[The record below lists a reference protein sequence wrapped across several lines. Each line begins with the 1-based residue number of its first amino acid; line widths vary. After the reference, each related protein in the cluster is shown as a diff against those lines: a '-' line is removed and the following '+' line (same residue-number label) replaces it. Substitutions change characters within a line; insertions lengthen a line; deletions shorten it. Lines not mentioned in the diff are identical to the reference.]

1 MLNLSGQNFKRITGE
16 KRMDQNK
23 SLFKKKLALFI
34 SIAVSFFLLTV
45 FLLIIGMFLNN
56 IKQQETLKTTDNFM
70 DFKSQVEQLIF
81 TNKTL
86 VQGFEAY
93 IQVNPGLDEEQAY
106 TYLNNLLS
114 QNENQIRNI
123 GVCQDTT
130 IIWNYP
136 KEGNTAA
143 IGVDL
148 SKSESQKDLVLK
160 VKNELVPIVQG
171 PVDLIQGGTGF
182 IIRLPIVRKDTGYWG
197 QISIVLK
204 GDKIIEDI
212 NAYAEDAGLNVAI
225 FNDQNKT
232 VPFYGSM
239 SAVGESPLTFD
250 IDPTFVDWKVAVSPR
265 DGWENN
271 QFIFWSAILLS
282 VLIAAGAGLLTHR
295 AVKTNDQLRIL
306 SSHDSLTGLFNR
318 HYLNEYQTM
327 VLAAAKRNNRQV
339 GFISMDLNHF
349 KKINDTYGHNVGDL
363 VLVETARVLIESTR
377 IEEAVFRLG
386 GDEFLII
393 MPDIEDR
400 TVLQHARERLSNSFE
415 NEFHLANYP
424 VKIAVSIGTA
434 LFPEDGDN
442 IDALL
447 QIADEQMY
455 TDKKEQKMEQAR
467 NQSDNTG

>member
-1 MLNLSGQNFKRITGE
+1 
-16 KRMDQNK
+16 MDQNK
-23 SLFKKKLALFI
+23 SLFKKKIAIII
-34 SIAVSFFLLTV
+34 SIALSLFLLTV
-45 FLLIIGMFLNN
+45 FLLIIGMFMNN
-56 IKQQETLKTTDNFM
+56 LKQQEMLKTTDKFIN
-70 DFKSQVEQLIF
+70 FKSQVEHLVY

-93 IQVNPGLDEEQAY
+93 ILMNPGLDESEAY

-114 QNENQIRNI
+114 KNENQIRNV

-130 IIWNYP
+130 AIWNYP

-148 SKSESQKDLVLK
+148 SKSESQKELVLK
-160 VKNELVPIVQG
+160 VKNEQVPILQG
-171 PVDLIQGGTGF
+171 PVELVQGGTGF

-212 NAYAEDAGLNVAI
+212 NAYAEDADLNVAI

-239 SAVGESPLTFD
+239 STVGESALTFD
-250 IDPTFVDWKVAVSPR
+250 IDPDFINWKVSVSPK

-271 QFIFWSAILLS
+271 QFIFWSAIFLS

-295 AVKTNDQLRIL
+295 AIKTNDQLRIM

-327 VLAAAKRNNRQV
+327 VLAAAKRNNRHV
-339 GFISMDLNHF
+339 GFLSMDLNHF
-349 KKINDTYGHNVGDL
+349 KNINDTYGHNVGDL
-363 VLVETARVLIESTR
+363 VLVETARVLTENTR

-386 GDEFLII
+386 GDEFLVI
-393 MPDIEDR
+393 MPEMEDR
-400 TVLQHARERLSNSFE
+400 TGLNYALERLTSSFE
-415 NEFHLANYP
+415 NQFHLADYP
-424 VKIAVSIGTA
+424 AKIAVSIGTA

-455 TDKKEQKMEQAR
+455 ADKKKQKME
-467 NQSDNTG
+467 G

>member
-1 MLNLSGQNFKRITGE
+1 
-16 KRMDQNK
+16 MDQNK
-23 SLFKKKLALFI
+23 SLFKKKLAIII
-34 SIAVSFFLLTV
+34 SIAVSLFLLTV
-45 FLLIIGMFLNN
+45 FLLIIGMFMNN
-56 IKQQETLKTTDNFM
+56 LKQQEMLKTTDKFIN
-70 DFKSQVEQLIF
+70 FKSQVEHLVF

-93 IQVNPGLDEEQAY
+93 VLMNPALDESEAY
-106 TYLNNLLS
+106 SYLDNLLS
-114 QNENQIRNI
+114 KNENQIRNI

-148 SKSESQKDLVLK
+148 SKVDSQKELVLK
-160 VKNELVPIVQG
+160 VKNEQVPILQG
-171 PVDLIQGGTGF
+171 PVELVQGGTGF

-212 NAYAEDAGLNVAI
+212 NAYAEEAGLNVAI

-239 SAVGESPLTFD
+239 STVGESPLTFD
-250 IDPTFVDWKVAVSPR
+250 IDPEFIDWKVAVSPK

-271 QFIFWSAILLS
+271 QFVFWGTTILA
-282 VLIAAGAGLLTHR
+282 VLIAAGAGLLTFR
-295 AVKTNDQLRIL
+295 GLKTNYQLRIM

-327 VLAAAKRNNRQV
+327 VLASAKRNNRQV
-339 GFISMDLNHF
+339 GFMSMDLNHF
-349 KKINDTYGHNVGDL
+349 KNINDTYGHNVGDL
-363 VLVETARVLIESTR
+363 VLTETARVLKQSTR
-377 IEEAVFRLG
+377 TNEAAFRLG

-393 MPDIEDR
+393 MPDIKDR
-400 TVLQHARERLSNSFE
+400 TALQQARERLANSFKS
-415 NEFHLANYP
+415 EFHLVDYP
-424 VKIAVSIGTA
+424 AKIAVSIGTA

-447 QIADEQMY
+447 QIADQEMY
-455 TDKKEQKMEQAR
+455 ADKKEQKMKQAE
-467 NQSDNTG
+467 NQSEQPLG